1 MSDVYHAHAYF
12 EGRVQGVGF
21 RHVALEVAREFDVAG
36 YVENLSD
43 GRVHIEA
50 EGKVHELEAY
60 LFAVEER
67 MGNFIKKTHKNVIE
81 RLPQLSGLEVPL
93 FTGFVIR

>member
-1 MSDVYHAHAYF
+1 MADVYHAHAYF

-21 RHVALEVAREFDVAG
+21 RYAALEVAREFEVSG
-36 YVENLSD
+36 YVENLAH

-50 EGKVHELEAY
+50 EGKHAELES
-60 LFAVEER
+60 FISAVEER
-67 MGNFIKKTHKNVIE
+67 MAHFIKKTNRDIVE

-93 FTGFVIR
+93 FTGFAIR

>member
-1 MSDVYHAHAYF
+1 MADVYHAHAYF

-21 RHVALEVAREFDVAG
+21 RYAALEVAREFEVSG
-36 YVENLSD
+36 YVENLAD

-50 EGKVHELEAY
+50 EGKHAELES
-60 LFAVEER
+60 FISAVEER
-67 MGNFIKKTHKNVIE
+67 MAHFIKKTNRDIVE

-93 FTGFVIR
+93 FTGFAIR